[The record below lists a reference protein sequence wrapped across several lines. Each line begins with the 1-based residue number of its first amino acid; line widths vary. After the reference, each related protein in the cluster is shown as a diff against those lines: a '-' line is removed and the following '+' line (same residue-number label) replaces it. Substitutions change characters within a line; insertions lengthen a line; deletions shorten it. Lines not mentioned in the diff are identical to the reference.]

1 MTDTTTDHT
10 FTTESPVDLYVEIG
24 KGSVEVHTAHA
35 SETTVLVSGS
45 HADEVTVTHDG
56 DAVQVIGPK
65 GRLGFLGGDLHVNL
79 DITVPHDSRA
89 TVRTGSADVA
99 LHGTLAACR
108 VRSGSGDVRI
118 DALAGPGTVETGSG
132 DVRISTASADLRIK
146 SGSGDIRVER
156 VDAAATLS
164 TGSGDVSIGATSA
177 PVAVKSGSG
186 DVVVT
191 EARDDVA
198 LSTGSGDLV
207 VGTAHR
213 GRFTIKGASGD
224 VRLGIPAGTP
234 VWTDITTI
242 SGRISSDLQGTGE
255 PAEGQDHVEVR
266 AKTAS
271 GSVALHQ
278 V

>member
-1 MTDTTTDHT
+1 MTDHT
-10 FTTESPVDLYVEIG
+10 FTTDDPVDLYVEIG
-24 KGSVEVHTAHA
+24 KGSVEIRAAHT

-45 HADEVTVTHDG
+45 HADEVTVTHEG

-65 GRLGFLGGDLHVNL
+65 GRLGFLGGDQHIVL
-79 DITVPHDSRA
+79 DITVPQESEA

-99 LHGTLAACR
+99 LHGALAACR
-108 VRSGSGDVRI
+108 IRSGSGDVRI
-118 DALAGPGTVETGSG
+118 DELTGPATVETGSG
-132 DVRISTASADLRIK
+132 DVRISTASAEMRIK

-156 VDAAATLS
+156 ADAAAALS
-164 TGSGDVSIGATSA
+164 TGSGDVSIGTTVA
-177 PVAVKSGSG
+177 PVAIKSGSG

-191 EARDDVA
+191 EAHDDVA

-207 VGTAHR
+207 VGAAHR
-213 GRFTIKGASGD
+213 GKYTIKGASGD

-234 VWTDITTI
+234 VWTDITTL
-242 SGRISSDLQGTGE
+242 SGRIDSDLQGTGE
-255 PAEGQDHVEVR
+255 PVEGQDHVEVR

-271 GSVALHQ
+271 GSVVLRQ